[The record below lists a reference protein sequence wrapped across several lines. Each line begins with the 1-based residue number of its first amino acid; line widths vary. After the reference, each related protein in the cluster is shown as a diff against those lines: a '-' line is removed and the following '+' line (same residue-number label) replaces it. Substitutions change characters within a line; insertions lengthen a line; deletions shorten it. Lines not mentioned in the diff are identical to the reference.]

1 VSYLTK
7 EKETKIGDYTLKSAK
22 ESELPTRGKWKRLAL
37 DFIDALDRLPER
49 YLKIENI
56 KTQEEYDSLYD
67 ALKKTV
73 EKNKLTIEVKREI
86 QNGKFI
92 IFLLKD
98 LRYFIK

>member
-1 VSYLTK
+1 MTK
-7 EKETKIGDYTLKSAK
+7 EEIKIGDYTLKPAK

-37 DFIDALDRLPER
+37 QFIEEIDRLPER

-67 ALKKTV
+67 ALKKSI

-86 QNGKFI
+86 VDGKFI

>member
-1 VSYLTK
+1 MNYLTK
-7 EKETKIGDYTLKSAK
+7 EKETKIGDYTLKPAK
-22 ESELPTRGKWKRLAL
+22 EEELPTRGKWKRLAL
-37 DFIDALDRLPER
+37 QFIDEIDRLPER

-67 ALKKTV
+67 ALKKSI
-73 EKNKLTIEVKREI
+73 EKNKLTIEAKREI
-86 QNGKFI
+86 VDGKFI